1 MYRIVGRH
9 KNVKGAIITEAI
21 DEEKGLVSFTA
32 TIRGWRNWRIY
43 RGEYNKWRTRK
54 DIMNLVIDKV
64 REIEYRIDTGD
75 EKVFHE
81 DVRILKEA

>member
-1 MYRIVGRH
+1 MYKIIGRH
-9 KNVKGAIITEAI
+9 RNIEGATITEAI

-32 TIRGWRNWRIY
+32 TIRGWSDWKLY
-43 RGEYNKWRTRK
+43 TGEYNECRTRK
-54 DIMNLVIDKV
+54 DIFNLVIDKV

-81 DVRILKEA
+81 DVRILKA